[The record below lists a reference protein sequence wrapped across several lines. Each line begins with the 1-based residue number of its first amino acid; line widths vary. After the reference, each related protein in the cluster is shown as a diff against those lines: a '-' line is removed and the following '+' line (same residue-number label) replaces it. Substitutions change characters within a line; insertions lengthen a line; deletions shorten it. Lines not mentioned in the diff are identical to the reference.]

1 MCGLSFIIACCED
14 IYGPL
19 LIKKKVTMGT
29 STHNFP
35 LSSLISIN
43 SCSFFVV
50 TNNKLDCDL
59 LYWKNFSLVCL
70 RGITFIPSV
79 LKRFLKMAA
88 GIGNEV
94 YL

>member
-1 MCGLSFIIACCED
+1 MYGLSFIIACCED

-43 SCSFFVV
+43 SCSFSVV
-50 TNNKLDCDL
+50 TNNKLDC
-59 LYWKNFSLVCL
+59 
-70 RGITFIPSV
+70 TM
-79 LKRFLKMAA
+79 RFLELEKFLTCLPTWHRFYPISPYALFKD
-88 GIGNEV
+88 GGRHRE
-94 YL
+94 

>member
-1 MCGLSFIIACCED
+1 M
-14 IYGPL
+14 YGRYRL
-19 LIKKKVTMGT
+19 KKVAMVT

-35 LSSLISIN
+35 LSSLISIK

-94 YL
+94 YLQQHYQTVTCSNI